1 MLQKIIYK
9 LGVKWRNPSLLRQ
22 FESLKKSDKWSIE
35 KLQAYQFE
43 RLKTLLQFAYD
54 HSPFYKKE
62 FDEVGF
68 HPSQMTSPDDMKVLP
83 VIDKSVLIRNNGD
96 IQSTY
101 KFDKLQFSET
111 SGSSGK
117 PLLFY
122 RDEEWDSGHRAAVMR
137 GQSWYGIMPWD
148 RNGYLWGYNIDR
160 KKTLK
165 TKILDRLCN
174 RFRMFSYAPDDM
186 ERFCRKLRKSAFLSG
201 YASMIYETARYINT
215 HPYDKTKYHLKL
227 IKGTSEKIY
236 PNYHE
241 ETQKAFGL
249 KITSEYGAA
258 EAGIIAFEC
267 PEGKNMHICMENVY
281 VEVID
286 GEIVVTNL
294 LSRSFPIIRYKLGD
308 AVVLAS
314 PDYKC
319 PCGRNHP
326 VVLDVCGRIGK
337 NILGKTSK
345 YPSLTFY
352 YVFKNIAIQDGI
364 TLNYQAR
371 QDEKGKITINI
382 EQNPENIS
390 ELQQLVRRELDK
402 YFHDDIDFTI
412 NWGVQLHTHKEKL
425 KDFITTIE

>member
-1 MLQKIIYK
+1 MFNKYIFL
-9 LGVKWRNPSLLRQ
+9 LGVARRNPTLFKQ
-22 FESLKKSDKWSIE
+22 FDALKKSDKWSE
-35 KLQAYQFE
+35 EELRSYQFE
-43 RLKTLLQFAYD
+43 RLKSLLRFAYD

-62 FDEVGF
+62 FDEAGF
-68 HPSQMTSPDDMKVLP
+68 DPSRMTTPEEMKVLP
-83 VIDKSVLIRNNGD
+83 VIDKTVLIHNRNE
-96 IQSTY
+96 IQSNY
-101 KFDKLQFSET
+101 RFDNLRFSET
-111 SGSSGK
+111 SGSSGN
-117 PLLFY
+117 PLIFY
-122 RDEEWDSGHRAAVMR
+122 RDEAWDSGHRAAVMR
-137 GQSWYGIMPWD
+137 GQSWYGVMPWD

-160 KKTLK
+160 RKAVK

-174 RFRMFSYAPDDM
+174 RFRMFSYDPAEM
-186 ERFCRKLRKSAFLSG
+186 ERFCLKLQNSDYLSG
-201 YASMIYETARYINT
+201 YASMIYEAARYINT
-215 HPYDKTKYHLKL
+215 HPIDKTKYRLKL

-241 ETQKAFGL
+241 ETQKAFGM

-326 VVLDVCGRIGK
+326 VILDVCGRVGK
-337 NILGKTSK
+337 NIIGKTSK

-352 YVFKNIAIQDGI
+352 YVFKNIAIQNGC

-382 EQNPENIS
+382 EQHPENTS
-390 ELQQLVRRELDK
+390 ELQHLIRRELDK

-412 NWGVQLHTHKEKL
+412 NWGIRLHSHKEKL
-425 KDFITTIE
+425 KDFVTTLE